1 MKLIDDI
8 SDFLGRHGFE
18 VTHQTYGGFEIIRT
32 STYGADHEK
41 VILPLEI
48 CAGSE
53 EEAQRMGDAAAMCVE
68 SICRQE
74 GYPLIITEDSWR
86 SQGGMT
92 KARLLAHLEVFHQA
106 YARNCEVRRIEK
118 AEAQEFLEK
127 HHSYGSA
134 ACRYRYGLYLKRY
147 TGHGATS
154 GSSAVASESPA
165 PVPGTLV
172 AVATFSNARKWIKG
186 DKEIRSYEWTRYA
199 SLPGLRIN
207 GGMGKLLKAFIE
219 EVRPDD
225 IMSYADLEWSEGDVY
240 RQLGFTLE
248 GRKDPV
254 TFTVDTGT
262 WKRFPVKPGMTIGI
276 RSGMTG
282 PDGEGMTD
290 GIRSGMAGPD
300 GEGMTGHV
308 IAETAD
314 NVIARPEGSWQ
325 SLYFRNFGSNKYR
338 LKLTAYE

>member
-1 MKLIDDI
+1 
-8 SDFLGRHGFE
+8 
-18 VTHQTYGGFEIIRT
+18 
-32 STYGADHEK
+32 
-41 VILPLEI
+41 
-48 CAGSE
+48 
-53 EEAQRMGDAAAMCVE
+53 
-68 SICRQE
+68 
-74 GYPLIITEDSWR
+74 
-86 SQGGMT
+86 
-92 KARLLAHLEVFHQA
+92 
-106 YARNCEVRRIEK
+106 
-118 AEAQEFLEK
+118 
-127 HHSYGSA
+127 
-134 ACRYRYGLYLKRY
+134 
-147 TGHGATS
+147 
-154 GSSAVASESPA
+154 
-165 PVPGTLV
+165 
-172 AVATFSNARKWIKG
+172 
-186 DKEIRSYEWTRYA
+186 
-199 SLPGLRIN
+199 
-207 GGMGKLLKAFIE
+207 MGKLLKAFIE